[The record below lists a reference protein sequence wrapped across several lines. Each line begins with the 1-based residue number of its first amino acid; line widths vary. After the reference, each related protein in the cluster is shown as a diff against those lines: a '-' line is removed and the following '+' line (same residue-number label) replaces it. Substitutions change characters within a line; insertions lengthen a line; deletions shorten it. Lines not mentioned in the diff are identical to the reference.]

1 MKKLTGNKVC
11 IQDFERKM
19 NLLHN
24 SLLIV
29 HEEETI
35 ASNETNGVSQLRKLF
50 SNY

>member
-11 IQDFERKM
+11 IQDFERKTR
-19 NLLHN
+19 LLHN
-24 SLLIV
+24 SLSII

-35 ASNETNGVSQLRKLF
+35 ASNETDGASQLRNLF

>member
-11 IQDFERKM
+11 IQDFKRKM

>member
-11 IQDFERKM
+11 IQDFERKTH
-19 NLLHN
+19 LLHN
-24 SLLIV
+24 SLSII

-35 ASNETNGVSQLRKLF
+35 ASNETDGASQLRNLF

>member
-35 ASNETNGVSQLRKLF
+35 ASNETDGASQLRNLF